1 MLDNSTA
8 RATSKSRIPEAP
20 LNEPTPPS
28 TTADDSMTNEEKD
41 DMADQM
47 EDFEGPD
54 RRENRGDN
62 EQPANGDPGVG
73 SS

>member
-1 MLDNSTA
+1 MLGDSTA
-8 RATSKSRIPEAP
+8 RATSRSRTLEAP

-47 EDFEGPD
+47 ENFEGPD
-54 RRENRGDN
+54 RREDRGDSDA
-62 EQPANGDPGVG
+62 PTAGDPGVG